1 MQRLFRPWLFF
12 LFFFYI
18 IVIIINS
25 VDPAAPDLDADS
37 GAIICSLMKTATM
50 RV

>member
-1 MQRLFRPWLFF
+1 MCRLLFCPCVAVF
-12 LFFFYI
+12 NL
-18 IVIIINS
+18 

-37 GAIICSLMKTATM
+37 GAIIRSLVKMVTM